1 MSDTHV
7 VDLRHAGR
15 SFTTGEVSVNAL
27 VEANLSVGPGEHV
40 SIVGPS
46 GSGKSTLLNLLGLL
60 DRPTEGTYLFE
71 GIDTSTLDEGQRA
84 WLRSRRIG
92 FVFQSFH
99 ILPHRS
105 VLENVLLST
114 IYSQMR

>member
-1 MSDTHV
+1 M
-7 VDLRHAGR
+7 
-15 SFTTGEVSVNAL
+15 NAL
-27 VEANLSVGPGEHV
+27 VEANLSSVLV
-40 SIVGPS
+40 SMFRSWALQARVNQP
-46 GSGKSTLLNLLGLL
+46 LLNLLGLL